1 VEVKVYDQI
10 SWVWIT
16 SQASAAAAGTEPL
29 TGRVASDASRILNS
43 RRGLAIYGR
52 AAAHGGG
59 VEGQWVSAMLF
70 VSGTMALPVHV
81 HAASLLPLLKD
92 PRLLC
97 VGHDPLLAG
106 AETSDGSGGL
116 TLPRGRA
123 GQMRL
128 SDESPATMPLREEF
142 LSVVSHELRSPLA
155 AVRNAAA
162 LLCSPMTETPTRQW
176 AQALLERQVRRMT
189 RLVDDLLDLS
199 RRTHGRLV
207 LRCERLD
214 LRVAVNNAIET
225 LEPEMRQRRH
235 RLTVDLPDAAVWLQG
250 DAGRLEQV
258 FVNLLANACK
268 FTDTGG
274 ELSVRMHVSGAQ
286 VRVQI
291 RDSGI
296 GIESDALPHIFE
308 PFKQADEAARLPG
321 AGLGIGLALVREF
334 VELHGG
340 NVTVSS
346 AGAGQGSEFTVH
358 LRMEAVPIA
367 LGCGS
372 AIEAEPPGNVRSGA
386 G

>member
-1 VEVKVYDQI
+1 MYDQI
-10 SWVWIT
+10 GWVWVT
-16 SQASAAAAGTEPL
+16 SQASAAAAGNEA
-29 TGRVASDASRILNS
+29 TGRVTRGPSSILN
-43 RRGLAIYGR
+43 RRRRVAIYGGAPAR
-52 AAAHGGG
+52 GGG
-59 VEGQWVSAMLF
+59 ADGQWVSATLL

-81 HAASLLPLLKD
+81 RAASLTPLLKD
-92 PRLLC
+92 PHPLSLAP
-97 VGHDPLLAG
+97 DPLLAG
-106 AETSDGSGGL
+106 AETSDGSGDL
-116 TLPRGRA
+116 TPIRGR
-123 GQMRL
+123 GRQMRL
-128 SDESPATMPLREEF
+128 AGGPPATVLHREEF

-176 AQALLERQVRRMT
+176 AQVLLERQLRRMT

-199 RRTHGRLV
+199 RRTHGRLAV
-207 LRCERLD
+207 QRKRMD

-225 LEPEMRQRRH
+225 LEPEIRQRQH

-274 ELSVRMHVSGAQ
+274 ALSVRMHVSGAQ
-286 VRVQI
+286 ARVQI

-296 GIESDALPHIFE
+296 GIESDALPHVFE
-308 PFKQADEAARLPG
+308 PFMQADEASRRPG

-334 VELHGG
+334 IELHGG

-346 AGAGQGSEFTVH
+346 AGPGHGSEFTVH
-358 LRMEAVPIA
+358 LRIEAVPIA
-367 LGCGS
+367 VRCGT
-372 AIEAEPPGNVRSGA
+372 AIDAERPGNARIGT
-386 G
+386 

>member
-1 VEVKVYDQI
+1 MYDQI
-10 SWVWIT
+10 GWVWVT
-16 SQASAAAAGTEPL
+16 SRASAAAARTEAL

-43 RRGLAIYGR
+43 RRRLAIYG
-52 AAAHGGG
+52 AAPARGG
-59 VEGQWVSAMLF
+59 VEGKWVSAMLL
-70 VSGTMALPVHV
+70 VSSTVALPVHV
-81 HAASLLPLLKD
+81 HAASLTPLLKN

-97 VGHDPLLAG
+97 VGHDPLLAS
-106 AETSDGSGGL
+106 ADTSDGRGHL
-116 TLPRGRA
+116 TPPRGRA
-123 GQMRL
+123 RRLRL
-128 SDESPATMPLREEF
+128 SDGPPATAALREEF

-199 RRTHGRLV
+199 RRTHGRLAV
-207 LRCERLD
+207 QCERMD

-225 LEPEMRQRRH
+225 LEPEIRQRQH
-235 RLTVDLPDAAVWLQG
+235 RLSVDLADTAVWVQG

-274 ELSVRMHVSGAQ
+274 ELSVRMQVSGAQ
-286 VRVQI
+286 AHVQI

-296 GIESDALPHIFE
+296 GIESDTLPHIFE
-308 PFKQADEAARLPG
+308 PFMQANAAARRPG

-346 AGAGQGSEFTVH
+346 AGAGHGSEFTVH
-358 LRMEAVPIA
+358 LRMEAVPIP

-372 AIEAEPPGNVRSGA
+372 AIEPEAPGEVRSATG
-386 G
+386 